1 MEKRTIVTPRSDW
14 GRHFL
19 ARDCGI
25 SPHCMIVWAVRVQ
38 VVPATTPPPS
48 ENRGSGYDRVT
59 VIGVPDT
66 AGRIDGDVRHSRSEG
81 SN

>member
-1 MEKRTIVTPRSDW
+1 
-14 GRHFL
+14 
-19 ARDCGI
+19 
-25 SPHCMIVWAVRVQ
+25 MIVWAVRVQ